1 MLLDRRSVGALL
13 CPPGSCYGEQAMESA
28 VDPRPR
34 LAVSNG
40 DWVLVGARCPQC
52 GYCLAS
58 MGPWC
63 PICHSSLSSQEYG
76 PAGIVWAST
85 VLRVAVGDYRP
96 PRLVAYVDLDDGPR
110 ILCHLESD
118 ADAGTVAPG
127 TRVQLTGPSEHGDPM
142 AKVTA

>member
-1 MLLDRRSVGALL
+1 
-13 CPPGSCYGEQAMESA
+13 MESSI
-28 VDPRPR
+28 DPRPR

-52 GYCLAS
+52 DYRLAA

-63 PICHSSLSSQEYG
+63 PICHSSLDAQEYG

-85 VLRVAVGDYRP
+85 VLRVPVGDYPAPRP
-96 PRLVAYVDLDDGPR
+96 VAYVDLDDGPR
-110 ILCHLESD
+110 ILCHLEGE
-118 ADAGTVAPG
+118 ADAVPVGPG
-127 TRVQLTGPSEHGDPM
+127 TRVELTGLSQQGDPM